1 MKMSNQEILA
11 YWNSNFANFQD
22 TDCQIL
28 GQLDQEMQEGESKR
42 LINAPEFYQSNE
54 SQDEIS
60 TTYSSTAS
68 NAAEEK
74 QALPVDPLQLANPKT
89 PLYQNRE
96 FKKLQK
102 GQIYYKCNQCDLG
115 SMELGLPRCDNDS
128 CSAPNMHYSG
138 TLDHAYA
145 QLYRLSEPN
154 PTTPFA
160 LSELP
165 QKCEVAAGDRELN
178 LASMYSASREMLNP
192 SGETLR
198 EAEQIWQS

>member
-1 MKMSNQEILA
+1 MNESMCYPKILFFSKIDSTQPQPETESMKMSNQEILA

-74 QALPVDPLQLANPKT
+74 QALPEDPLQ
-89 PLYQNRE
+89 
-96 FKKLQK
+96 
-102 GQIYYKCNQCDLG
+102 
-115 SMELGLPRCDNDS
+115 
-128 CSAPNMHYSG
+128 
-138 TLDHAYA
+138 
-145 QLYRLSEPN
+145 
-154 PTTPFA
+154 
-160 LSELP
+160 
-165 QKCEVAAGDRELN
+165 
-178 LASMYSASREMLNP
+178 
-192 SGETLR
+192 
-198 EAEQIWQS
+198 